1 MLGLKKLNRCDIFIA
16 LNVLYSM
23 QGLLYPSGAINQIC
37 QLIIIVWGLVILA
50 QYCFGAFHQTK
61 LLKATSALVVM
72 YCLYGGALILFGNP
86 LLKLMSHLPPQ
97 YLYLQASLR
106 SLLKIYVFYHYTRE
120 GYLTSNRIR
129 VYAIVLLLSL
139 IPQFYYQQAQIMQE
153 FDREEVTNNIGYTF
167 LSIIPTLFFFNK
179 RPLLQYILLAVTM
192 LYIVIAMKR
201 GAIMIGVVAV
211 LILIFPNIF
220 SKENKHRLWAIL
232 FTVALIVGTVIVV
245 TNMMSESGYFA
256 YRVEQTLSGDTSGR
270 DSLYS
275 TLWSQIVTEPNL
287 FYFLFGRGAD
297 STWAL
302 VGNYAHQD
310 WLETLCNNG
319 LIGGLILLGFFFIF
333 FQEALKSKK
342 IFTKNYFSA
351 YLTLFI
357 IAFSKTLFSMSIQ
370 SMEVSIS
377 LLLGFF
383 TYWVNCSRKGTDN
396 NLKINV

>member
-1 MLGLKKLNRCDIFIA
+1 MLGLKKLNRCDIYIA

-23 QGLLYPSGAINQIC
+23 QGLLYPSGAINQVF
-37 QLIIIVWGLVILA
+37 QLIIIVWGLKISIKYFL
-50 QYCFGAFHQTK
+50 GPLRQTK
-61 LLKATSALVVM
+61 LLKATSALVFM
-72 YCLYGGALILFGNP
+72 YCLYGGTLLLFGNP
-86 LLKLMSHLPPQ
+86 KIEHIPELPAK
-97 YLYLQASLR
+97 YIYLQVSLR
-106 SLLKIYVFYHYTRE
+106 SLLRIYVFFHYASI
-120 GYLTSNRIR
+120 GYLTSFRIR
-129 VYAIVLLLSL
+129 VYAVVLLLSL
-139 IPQFYYQQAQIMQE
+139 IPQYYYQQAQIMFK

-270 DSLYS
+270 DSIYS
-275 TLWSQIVTEPNL
+275 TLWPQIVTEPNL